1 MVAEL
6 RSESDSGSDEPAGKE
21 KKGGLLRDTVIV
33 LLTALL
39 LSVVTRTFLVQAFY
53 VPSGSMLP
61 TLQLEDRI
69 LASKITGSGV
79 QRGDVVVFSDP
90 GGWLPPAPAESGLT
104 GDVRTL
110 LTWIGLLPSDAD
122 DNLVKRVIGLGGD
135 HVACCDKQGRIDVNG
150 TPLDEP
156 YLAPGGTDQVRFDI
170 VVPPGRMFV
179 MGDNRAHS
187 EDSRFHL
194 DEDEGTVPLADV
206 VGPVIAVVWP
216 VGHWQRFSPPPTFA
230 QVPAAAPPAAAE
242 PPEPAA
248 SPGPGSG

>member
-6 RSESDSGSDEPAGKE
+6 RREAADGSPAPAGGA
-21 KKGGLLRDTVIV
+21 KKGGGLFRDTVVV

-39 LSVVTRTFLVQAFY
+39 LSVLTRTFLVQAFY

-79 QRGDVVVFSDP
+79 QRGDIVVFSDP
-90 GGWLPPAPAESGLT
+90 GGWLPPPLPDSGLT
-104 GDVRTL
+104 GDVRTV

-122 DNLVKRVIGLGGD
+122 ENLVKRVIGLGGD
-135 HVACCDKQGRIDVNG
+135 HVSCCDKQGRIDVNG
-150 TPLDEP
+150 KALMEP
-156 YLAPGGTDQVRFDI
+156 YLAPGGTDQVKFDI
-170 VVPPGRMFV
+170 VVPPDRMFV

-194 DEDEGTVPLADV
+194 DTDSGTVPLANV

-216 VGHWQRFSPPPTFA
+216 IGHWQRFSPPPTFA
-230 QVPAAAPPAAAE
+230 QLPAAPAAAE
-242 PPEPAA
+242 PPE
-248 SPGPGSG
+248 SGPGPGSG